1 MSLSKKPLS
10 DVLLVDDQ
18 KIMRD
23 GIGAILSRTGMYRIA
38 GEAENGSEA
47 VQQAKLLRPQ
57 IVLMEIGLPG
67 LNGADTTQEIL
78 RVHRDCKIVVLSA
91 YDDRNSVLGVIQAG
105 AQGFV
110 LKRASESD
118 LMDALRMVMA
128 GGIYVSPAVSGHLL
142 TPIRKGA
149 MHGWPAGSPVE
160 TLSPRELQVL
170 RLVAEGNT
178 NKDIGNL
185 LDLSDQTIR
194 SYRKT
199 MMRKVHVN
207 NVAGLTQL
215 AVSIG
220 LKQRPEFPAPDLSP
234 KA

>member
-1 MSLSKKPLS
+1 
-10 DVLLVDDQ
+10 
-18 KIMRD
+18 MRD
-23 GIGAILSRTGMYRIA
+23 GIRAILNRTGSFRVVGDA
-38 GEAENGSEA
+38 TTGREA
-47 VQQAKLLRPQ
+47 VQQVKLLRPQ
-57 IVLMEIGLPG
+57 VVIMEIGLPG
-67 LNGADTTQEIL
+67 LSGAESAQEIL
-78 RVHRDCKIVVLSA
+78 RAHSDCKVVILSA
-91 YDDRNSVLGVIQAG
+91 SEDRNSVLGVIQAG

-110 LKRASESD
+110 LKQASESD
-118 LMDALRMVMA
+118 LLDALRMVMA

-142 TPIRKGA
+142 TPIRKGSV
-149 MHGWPAGSPVE
+149 HGWPAGSPVE
-160 TLSPRELQVL
+160 ALSPRELQVL

-185 LDLSDQTIR
+185 LELSDQTIR

-199 MMRKVHVN
+199 MMRKMQVN

-220 LKQRPEFPAPDLSP
+220 LTHRSDVPAPDLTF